1 METLIQRILN
11 ILIAPP
17 GNLIYHL
24 VLAFSILSSL
34 QAAIIS
40 RRVNKSILGKR
51 LMMGLVMLLTGQ
63 LLLFLSSG
71 LAWQGLL
78 NPHIFLPPLDRAI
91 FTFSL
96 LWVVWLWCFP
106 QPARLADLVTGF
118 LNLAILVLF
127 LFTYASWSTQGT
139 ELSFNNSWTD
149 WVWELAALF
158 IVLTG
163 MVILMLSRPTGWS
176 IGFSM
181 LALCLAGIV
190 AHILLTPNT
199 GDFSGFLR
207 LSLLAAFPLLPNL
220 LQRAFAPTPVEIIMP
235 APSRK
240 IEPVKSVPRATNAP
254 ERRRYSSD
262 VRTVHAFLEL
272 KEMRDPEKTGFALSK
287 AIAHTLFADLCF
299 IVTGPVNGAVI
310 MQAGYDLIRE
320 EEMPGT
326 ILDRKQVPALV
337 NALQQGKG
345 LRITSSDPQPP
356 DINTIS
362 DVLSLKSAC
371 TLMLLPLQIESK
383 PWGGILLLSPY
394 SNRQWSPE
402 DQAYLASETTKI
414 AEILQKAQS
423 QQQALIEHSQ
433 ITEDVQYL
441 REEISKLKVSNQDL
455 AGNLDETQRQLEAAR
470 AALEETR
477 QSQEVS
483 QQKAPVEPLS
493 ADLEGLIA
501 LQKEA
506 QDFISV
512 LQAENEQLKEALSER
527 PSAGISITDANRLEE
542 DLRSTLKEIA
552 HLQNL
557 LAKANA
563 QILMYERQPALSQ
576 TGEMEPGQAHEVL
589 VSITQDLRQPLASI
603 IGYTDLLLSES
614 VGILGMLQR
623 KFLERTRASA
633 ERMHSMVNDL
643 IQVTTTGKG
652 PATPLIQPIDL
663 GSVID
668 SAMIDTS
675 AQLREKNITLRVD
688 LPHEMPG
695 INADRD
701 ALQQIVVHLLQNAG
715 TVTPQEGIITLR
727 ARIQEE
733 KNEPYLLLQVI
744 DTGGGIQ
751 PENLSRVFSQRY
763 RADAPLI
770 QGLGDTGVG
779 LSIAKTLVEASHGRI
794 WVESDAGQT
803 TFSILLPLH
812 SHSEQTSIV

>member
-40 RRVNKSILGKR
+40 RRANKNTFGRR
-51 LMMGLVMLLTGQ
+51 LMVGLVMLLTGQ

-118 LNLAILVLF
+118 FNLAILILF

-149 WVWELAALF
+149 WVWELTALF

-163 MVILMLSRPTGWS
+163 MTILALSRPTGWS

-181 LALCLAGIV
+181 IALCLAGIV

-207 LSLLAAFPLLPNL
+207 LSLLAAFPLLPSL
-220 LQRAFAPTPVEIIMP
+220 LQRAFSPTPVEIIMP

-240 IEPVKSVPRATNAP
+240 IEPVKPVSRLTNAP

-272 KEMRDPEKTGFALSK
+272 KEMRDPGKTGFALSK

-310 MQAGYDLIRE
+310 LQAGYDLIRE

-326 ILDRKQVPALV
+326 VLDRKQVPALV
-337 NALQQGKG
+337 NALQQGRG
-345 LRITSSDPQPP
+345 LRITSSDPQPV
-356 DINTIS
+356 DINSIS
-362 DVLSLKSAC
+362 DVLGLKDTC
-371 TLMLLPLQIESK
+371 TLMLLPLQMENK

-394 SNRQWSPE
+394 SNRQWSSE
-402 DQAYLASETTKI
+402 DQAYLASEIAKI

-423 QQQALIEHSQ
+423 EQQTLLENEQ
-433 ITEDVQYL
+433 IADEAQRLRTEINQL
-441 REEISKLKVSNQDL
+441 QSSNQDL
-455 AGNLDETQRQLEAAR
+455 AENLDQAQRQLEAAL

-477 QSQEVS
+477 QAPETD
-483 QQKAPVEPLS
+483 QQKAPLEPLS

-512 LQAENEQLKEALSER
+512 LQAENEQLKAALNER
-527 PSAGISITDANRLEE
+527 PSVGISITDANRLEE
-542 DLRSTLKEIA
+542 DLRSTLKEVA

-563 QILMYERQPALSQ
+563 QILMYERQPAPAQ
-576 TGEMEPGQAHEVL
+576 TGVSEAGQAHEVL
-589 VSITQDLRQPLASI
+589 VSIAQDLRQPLASI

-633 ERMHSMVNDL
+633 ERMHAMVNDL
-643 IQVTTTGKG
+643 IQVTATGKG
-652 PATPLIQPIDL
+652 PVTPLTQPIDL

-688 LPHEMPG
+688 LPHDLPNIE
-695 INADRD
+695 ADRD

-727 ARIQEE
+727 ARIQDE
-733 KNEPYLLLQVI
+733 KIDTYLLLQVI

-763 RADAPLI
+763 RADTALI

-779 LSIAKTLVEASHGRI
+779 LSIAKTLVEACHGRI
-794 WVESDAGQT
+794 WVESEAGKT

-812 SHSEQTSIV
+812 NHSEQANIA